1 MYYKLNEKEK
11 EIVEKASDLT
21 FEDYEME
28 GNFINVEKLMI
39 CIENLIDEINL
50 QVEAYEDLKQDLEDN
65 YEPISQ
71 AEQYDIHDRDFI

>member
-1 MYYKLNEKEK
+1 MYYKLDEKDK
-11 EIVEKASDLT
+11 EIIEKASDLT

-39 CIENLIDEINL
+39 CIENLINEIDL
-50 QVEAYEDLKQDLEDN
+50 QVEAYEDLKQELEDN

-71 AEQYDIHDRDFI
+71 TRQYDIHDSDFI

>member
-1 MYYKLNEKEK
+1 MYYKLDEKDK
-11 EIVEKASDLT
+11 EIIEKASDLT